1 VGSRG
6 NAGDGEA
13 AIISGDGTEP
23 GPLDYDVDS
32 SKRLSGSAVYY
43 LTSDGASRLL
53 SSEGIEGCRGTQ
65 DGTGEQ
71 GEEAVG

>member
-1 VGSRG
+1 VGSGG

-13 AIISGDGTEP
+13 AIISGQSAES

-32 SKRLSGSAVYY
+32 GERLSGGAVDY
-43 LTSDGASRLL
+43 LTSDGASGLL
-53 SSEGIEGCRGTQ
+53 GSEGIEGCCGTQ